1 MVNNQLV
8 SVIIPTYYRY
18 ADLPNLL
25 KCLSVQS
32 FKPFEIL
39 IVDQTPLE
47 DRPKGFYDQY
57 NDILPIRVINLENP
71 SSTESRNTG
80 AKMARGEILC
90 FFDDKIIADEQLIA
104 NHLRVMEEENVDVVA
119 GAVFHPSHHRELP
132 ENFNWLSQIRN
143 LDPVKIFIISANSQ
157 WEGMTIG
164 CNSANFCIKKEVFWR
179 IGGFDEVIDFA
190 FEDYEFSYRLFR
202 SGAKVYF
209 SPKPVAKNKRVH
221 YGGGHHRKQ
230 GFFNKVFRPYPDP
243 NYLYIHMKH
252 FPGWTTYQL
261 ILKVIFEV
269 YWPSVY
275 WLKHPWNL
283 LLTPI
288 RIIRAYRKSRT
299 LLHRH
304 NEKVI
309 HKRNYIQ

>member
-1 MVNNQLV
+1 MVNI

-18 ADLPNLL
+18 VDLPNLL
-25 KCLSVQS
+25 NCLKVQTI
-32 FKPFEIL
+32 KPFEI
-39 IVDQTPLE
+39 IVVDQTPLE

-57 NDILPIRVINLENP
+57 KDILPLTVIYLKNP

-80 AKMARGEILC
+80 AKIASGEILC
-90 FFDDKIIADEQLIA
+90 FFDDKIIANEKLIE
-104 NHLRVMEEENVDVVA
+104 NHILVMEEENVDVVA
-119 GAVFHPSHHRELP
+119 GAVFHPSRHKELP
-132 ENFNWLSQIRN
+132 ENFSWLPQLRN

-164 CNSANFCIKKEVFWR
+164 CNSANFCIKRDVFWR
-179 IGGFDEVIDFA
+179 IDGFDEVIDFA
-190 FEDYEFSYRLFR
+190 FEDYDFSYRLFR
-202 SGAKVYF
+202 SGAKVFF

-221 YGGGHHRKQ
+221 YGGGHHRKR
-230 GFFNKVFRPYPDP
+230 GLFYKLFRPFPDP

-261 ILKVIFEV
+261 LFKVIFEV

-288 RIIRAYRKSRT
+288 RIFRAYRISRK
-299 LLHRH
+299 LLYRH
-304 NEKVI
+304 NEIVNFN
-309 HKRNYIQ
+309 RNSIK

>member
-90 FFDDKIIADEQLIA
+90 FFDDKIIPEIIKIA
-104 NHLRVMEEENVDVVA
+104 
-119 GAVFHPSHHRELP
+119 P
-132 ENFNWLSQIRN
+132 
-143 LDPVKIFIISANSQ
+143 
-157 WEGMTIG
+157 
-164 CNSANFCIKKEVFWR
+164 IKW
-179 IGGFDEVIDFA
+179 
-190 FEDYEFSYRLFR
+190 
-202 SGAKVYF
+202 
-209 SPKPVAKNKRVH
+209 
-221 YGGGHHRKQ
+221 
-230 GFFNKVFRPYPDP
+230 
-243 NYLYIHMKH
+243 
-252 FPGWTTYQL
+252 
-261 ILKVIFEV
+261 
-269 YWPSVY
+269 
-275 WLKHPWNL
+275 
-283 LLTPI
+283 
-288 RIIRAYRKSRT
+288 
-299 LLHRH
+299 
-304 NEKVI
+304 
-309 HKRNYIQ
+309 